1 MQLSELNAH
10 RHTAATR
17 FGEISYLDLGAG
29 PTALFVH
36 GIATNA
42 YLWRHVMDALSGQ
55 RRCIAIDLP
64 LHGQS
69 PVTAEQDLSL
79 AALAASLEDFCD
91 VLGLTAVDLVAND
104 TGGAIAQIFAARH
117 PHRLATLTLTNC
129 DTVDNLPPEAFKP
142 MVELAAAGNL
152 APSAV
157 AMFANLEAAA
167 KISFASG
174 YEHLDQIDRDVI
186 RSYLQPCFGTIE
198 RARQFERLLVS
209 LEVGDLQAVMPQLRE
224 LPYRRSWCG
233 VPATRSSTSPGP
245 TGCGTPSRALPA
257 WSRSTVP
264 GSSSRR
270 SGRWTSCRTW
280 NSTGPRSRLL
290 AGKHRTRPARS
301 CGPVAGSRRPRPG
314 HLARPSRP
322 PLPC

>member
-79 AALAASLEDFCD
+79 AALAAGLDDFCE
-91 VLGLTAVDLVAND
+91 VLGLTGIDLVAND
-104 TGGAIAQIFAARH
+104 TGGAIAQIFAARY
-117 PHRLATLTLTNC
+117 PQRLATLTLTNC
-129 DTVDNLPPEAFKP
+129 DTVDNLPPEAFRP
-142 MVELAAAGNL
+142 IVELAAAGNL

-157 AMFANLEAAA
+157 SMFANLEAAA
-167 KISFASG
+167 QTSFASG
-174 YEHLDQIDRDVI
+174 YEHLDRIDRDVI

-209 LEVGDLQAVMPQLRE
+209 LDVGDLQAVMPQLGE
-224 LPYRRSWCG
+224 L
-233 VPATRSSTSPGP
+233 
-245 TGCGTPSRALPA
+245 
-257 WSRSTVP
+257 TVP
-264 GSSSRR
+264 TLVVWG
-270 SGRWTSCRTW
+270 
-280 NSTGPRSRLL
+280 TGDAFFDVSWAYWLRDTIPGTTRVVTVDGARLFFPEE
-290 AGKHRTRPARS
+290 RPMDLVPHLEQHWAAVAAAR
-301 CGPVAGSRRPRPG
+301 A
-314 HLARPSRP
+314 
-322 PLPC
+322 

>member
-1 MQLSELNAH
+1 MQLSELNTH
-10 RHTAATR
+10 RHTATTR

-79 AALAASLEDFCD
+79 AALAATLDDFCD
-91 VLGLTAVDLVAND
+91 VLGLTGVDLVAND
-104 TGGAIAQIFAARH
+104 TGGAIAQIFAARY

-129 DTVDNLPPEAFKP
+129 DTVDNLPPEAFRP
-142 MVELAAAGNL
+142 MIELAAAGDL

-157 AMFANLEAAA
+157 AMFANPKAAA
-167 KISFASG
+167 QISFGSG
-174 YEHLDQIDRDVI
+174 YEHLDRMDHDVI

-209 LEVGDLQAVMPQLRE
+209 LDVGDLQAVMPQLGE
-224 LPYRRSWCG
+224 L
-233 VPATRSSTSPGP
+233 
-245 TGCGTPSRALPA
+245 
-257 WSRSTVP
+257 TVP
-264 GSSSRR
+264 TLVVWG
-270 SGRWTSCRTW
+270 
-280 NSTGPRSRLL
+280 TGDEFFDVSWAYWLRDTIP
-290 AGKHRTRPARS
+290 GTTRVVTVDGARMFF
-301 CGPVAGSRRPRPG
+301 PEERPMDLVPHLEQHWAAVAA
-314 HLARPSRP
+314 ARA
-322 PLPC
+322 

>member
-17 FGEISYLDLGAG
+17 FGEISYLDIGAG

-69 PVTAEQDLSL
+69 PVAAEQDLSL
-79 AALAASLEDFCD
+79 AALAAGLDDFCD
-91 VLGLTAVDLVAND
+91 VLGLTGVDLVAND
-104 TGGAIAQIFAARH
+104 TGGAIAQIFATRY

-129 DTVDNLPPEAFKP
+129 DTVDNLPPEAFRP
-142 MVELAAAGNL
+142 MIELAAAGNL

-209 LEVGDLQAVMPQLRE
+209 LDVADLQAVMPRLRE
-224 LPYRRSWCG
+224 L
-233 VPATRSSTSPGP
+233 
-245 TGCGTPSRALPA
+245 
-257 WSRSTVP
+257 TVP
-264 GSSSRR
+264 TLVVWG
-270 SGRWTSCRTW
+270 
-280 NSTGPRSRLL
+280 TGDAFFDVSWAYWLRDTIPGTTRVVTVDGARLFFPEE
-290 AGKHRTRPARS
+290 RPMDLVPHLEQHWAAVAAAR
-301 CGPVAGSRRPRPG
+301 G
-314 HLARPSRP
+314 
-322 PLPC
+322 

>member
-10 RHTAATR
+10 RHTAVTR
-17 FGEISYLDLGAG
+17 FGEISYLDVGAG

-79 AALAASLEDFCD
+79 AALAAGLDDFCE
-91 VLGLTAVDLVAND
+91 VLGLTGIDLVAND
-104 TGGAIAQIFAARH
+104 TGGAIAQIFAARY
-117 PHRLATLTLTNC
+117 PQRLATLTLTNC

-142 MVELAAAGNL
+142 TVELAAAGNL

-167 KISFASG
+167 QISFASG
-174 YEHLDQIDRDVI
+174 YEHLDRIDRDVI

-209 LEVGDLQAVMPQLRE
+209 LDVGDLRAVMPQLSE
-224 LPYRRSWCG
+224 LTVPTLVVWGTGDAFFDVSW
-233 VPATRSSTSPGP
+233 AYWLRDTISGP
-245 TGCGTPSRALPA
+245 TRVVTVDGARLFFPEERPMDLVPHLEQHWAAVAAARA
-257 WSRSTVP
+257 
-264 GSSSRR
+264 
-270 SGRWTSCRTW
+270 
-280 NSTGPRSRLL
+280 
-290 AGKHRTRPARS
+290 
-301 CGPVAGSRRPRPG
+301 
-314 HLARPSRP
+314 
-322 PLPC
+322 

>member
-42 YLWRHVMDALSGQ
+42 YLWRHVMEALSGQ

-79 AALAASLEDFCD
+79 SALAAGLDEFCEA
-91 VLGLTAVDLVAND
+91 LGLTGIDLVAND
-104 TGGAIAQIFAARH
+104 TGGAVAQIFAARH
-117 PHRLATLTLTNC
+117 PQRLATLTLTNC
-129 DTVDNLPPEAFKP
+129 DTVDNLPPEDFKP
-142 MVELAAAGNL
+142 MIELAAAGNL

-167 KISFASG
+167 RVSFASG
-174 YEHLDQIDRDVI
+174 YENLDRIDRDVI
-186 RSYLQPCFGTIE
+186 RSYLEPCFGTIE
-198 RARQFERLLVS
+198 RARHFERLLVA
-209 LEVGDLQAVMPQLRE
+209 LDAGDLQAVMPRLRE
-224 LPYRRSWCG
+224 LTVPTLVVWGTGDAFFDVSWAYWLRDTIPG
-233 VPATRSSTSPGP
+233 ATRVVTVDGARLFFPEERP
-245 TGCGTPSRALPA
+245 MDLVPHLEQHWAAVAAARA
-257 WSRSTVP
+257 
-264 GSSSRR
+264 
-270 SGRWTSCRTW
+270 
-280 NSTGPRSRLL
+280 
-290 AGKHRTRPARS
+290 
-301 CGPVAGSRRPRPG
+301 
-314 HLARPSRP
+314 
-322 PLPC
+322 

>member
-29 PTALFVH
+29 PAALFVH

-79 AALAASLEDFCD
+79 AALAAGLDDFCE
-91 VLGLTAVDLVAND
+91 VLGLTEIDLVAND

-117 PHRLATLTLTNC
+117 PQRLATLTLTDC

-157 AMFANLEAAA
+157 EMFANLEAAA
-167 KISFASG
+167 QISFASG
-174 YEHLDQIDRDVI
+174 YEHLDRIDRDVI

-209 LEVGDLQAVMPQLRE
+209 LDVGDLQAVMPQLRE
-224 LPYRRSWCG
+224 L
-233 VPATRSSTSPGP
+233 
-245 TGCGTPSRALPA
+245 
-257 WSRSTVP
+257 TVP
-264 GSSSRR
+264 TLVVWG
-270 SGRWTSCRTW
+270 
-280 NSTGPRSRLL
+280 TGDEFFDVSWAYWLRDTIP
-290 AGKHRTRPARS
+290 GTTRVVTVDGARMFF
-301 CGPVAGSRRPRPG
+301 PEERPMDLVPHLEQHWAAVAA
-314 HLARPSRP
+314 ARA
-322 PLPC
+322 

>member
-1 MQLSELNAH
+1 MQLSELNVH
-10 RHTAATR
+10 RHTAVTR
-17 FGEISYLDLGAG
+17 FGELSYLDVGAG

-79 AALAASLEDFCD
+79 AALAAGLDDFCE
-91 VLGLTAVDLVAND
+91 VLGLTGIDLVAND
-104 TGGAIAQIFAARH
+104 TGGAIAQIFAARY
-117 PHRLATLTLTNC
+117 PQRLATLTLTNC

-142 MVELAAAGNL
+142 TVELAAAGNL

-167 KISFASG
+167 QISFASG
-174 YEHLDQIDRDVI
+174 YEHLDRIDRDVI

-198 RARQFERLLVS
+198 RARHFERLLVS
-209 LEVGDLQAVMPQLRE
+209 LDVGDLQAVMPQLSE
-224 LPYRRSWCG
+224 LTVPTLVVWGTGDAFFDVSW
-233 VPATRSSTSPGP
+233 AYWLRDTIPGP
-245 TGCGTPSRALPA
+245 TRVVTVDGARLFFPEERPMDLVPHLEQHWAAVAAARA
-257 WSRSTVP
+257 
-264 GSSSRR
+264 
-270 SGRWTSCRTW
+270 
-280 NSTGPRSRLL
+280 
-290 AGKHRTRPARS
+290 
-301 CGPVAGSRRPRPG
+301 
-314 HLARPSRP
+314 
-322 PLPC
+322 

>member
-79 AALAASLEDFCD
+79 AALAAGLDDFCE
-91 VLGLTAVDLVAND
+91 VLGLTGIDLVAND
-104 TGGAIAQIFAARH
+104 TGGAIAQIFAARY
-117 PHRLATLTLTNC
+117 PQRLATLTLTNC
-129 DTVDNLPPEAFKP
+129 NTVDNLPPEAFRP
-142 MVELAAAGNL
+142 IVELAAAGNL

-157 AMFANLEAAA
+157 SMFANLEAAA
-167 KISFASG
+167 QISFASG
-174 YEHLDQIDRDVI
+174 YEHLDRIDRDVI

-209 LEVGDLQAVMPQLRE
+209 LDVGDLQAVMPQLGE
-224 LPYRRSWCG
+224 L
-233 VPATRSSTSPGP
+233 
-245 TGCGTPSRALPA
+245 
-257 WSRSTVP
+257 TVP
-264 GSSSRR
+264 TLVVWG
-270 SGRWTSCRTW
+270 
-280 NSTGPRSRLL
+280 TGDAFFDVSWAYWLRDTIPGTTRVVTVDGARLFFPEE
-290 AGKHRTRPARS
+290 RPMDLVPHLEQHWAAVAAAR
-301 CGPVAGSRRPRPG
+301 A
-314 HLARPSRP
+314 
-322 PLPC
+322 

>member
-17 FGEISYLDLGAG
+17 FGEISYLDIGAG

-79 AALAASLEDFCD
+79 AALAEGLDDFCD
-91 VLGLTAVDLVAND
+91 VLGLTGVDLVAND
-104 TGGAIAQIFAARH
+104 TGGAIAQIFAARY

-129 DTVDNLPPEAFKP
+129 DTVDNLPPEAFRP
-142 MVELAAAGNL
+142 MIELAAAGNL

-209 LEVGDLQAVMPQLRE
+209 LDVGDLQAVMPQLRE
-224 LPYRRSWCG
+224 L
-233 VPATRSSTSPGP
+233 
-245 TGCGTPSRALPA
+245 
-257 WSRSTVP
+257 TVP
-264 GSSSRR
+264 TLVVWG
-270 SGRWTSCRTW
+270 
-280 NSTGPRSRLL
+280 TGDAFFDVSWAYWLRDTIPGTTRVVTVDGARLFFPEE
-290 AGKHRTRPARS
+290 RPMDLVPHLEQHWAA
-301 CGPVAGSRRPRPG
+301 VAAAHG
-314 HLARPSRP
+314 
-322 PLPC
+322 

>member
-10 RHTAATR
+10 RHTATTR

-69 PVTAEQDLSL
+69 PVTAEQNLSL
-79 AALAASLEDFCD
+79 AALAAGLDDFCE
-91 VLGLTAVDLVAND
+91 VLGLTGIDLVAND
-104 TGGAIAQIFAARH
+104 TGGAIAQIFAARY
-117 PHRLATLTLTNC
+117 PQRLATLTLTNC

-157 AMFANLEAAA
+157 SMFANLEAAA
-167 KISFASG
+167 QISFASA
-174 YEHLDQIDRDVI
+174 YEHLDRIDRDVI

-209 LEVGDLQAVMPQLRE
+209 LDVGDLQAVMPQLRE
-224 LPYRRSWCG
+224 L
-233 VPATRSSTSPGP
+233 
-245 TGCGTPSRALPA
+245 
-257 WSRSTVP
+257 TVP
-264 GSSSRR
+264 TLVVWG
-270 SGRWTSCRTW
+270 
-280 NSTGPRSRLL
+280 TGDAFFDVSWAYWLRDTIPGTTRVVTVDGARLFFPEE
-290 AGKHRTRPARS
+290 RPMDLVPHLEQHWAAVAAAR
-301 CGPVAGSRRPRPG
+301 A
-314 HLARPSRP
+314 
-322 PLPC
+322 